1 MTSTLFCISA
11 WDDVLE
17 AEGGGRDEQA
27 QAQGDEERHPT
38 QGGPQQGKGDSSH
51 DSIHARCE
59 WEIRKACGH
68 VWEASKLT
76 KESHLFDLFQNS

>member
-1 MTSTLFCISA
+1 MTFEISLTSGLFCISA
-11 WDDVLE
+11 WDDVVE

-51 DSIHARCE
+51 DSSLILHSSHDSIH
-59 WEIRKACGH
+59 
-68 VWEASKLT
+68 VL
-76 KESHLFDLFQNS
+76 D